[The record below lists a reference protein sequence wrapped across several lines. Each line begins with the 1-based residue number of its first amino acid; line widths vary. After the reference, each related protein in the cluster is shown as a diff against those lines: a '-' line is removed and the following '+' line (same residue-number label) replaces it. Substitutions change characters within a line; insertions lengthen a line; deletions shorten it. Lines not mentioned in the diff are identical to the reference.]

1 MRRMLPGDARR
12 ARWIGRRIT
21 DARHAGNRDK
31 ELRYRKEAEA
41 MIEQF
46 GPDAKREIGHG
57 RRARLRSKRR

>member
-1 MRRMLPGDARR
+1 MGRMLPADVGR

-31 ELRYRKEAEA
+31 ELRYRKHAEA

-46 GPDAKREIGHG
+46 GPEAKREIGRG
-57 RRARLRSKRR
+57 RRDRLRSKRG